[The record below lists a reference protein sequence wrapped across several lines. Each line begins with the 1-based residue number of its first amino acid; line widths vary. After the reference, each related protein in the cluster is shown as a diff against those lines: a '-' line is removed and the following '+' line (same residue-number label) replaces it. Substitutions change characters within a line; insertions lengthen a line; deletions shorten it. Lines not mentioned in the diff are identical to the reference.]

1 MSELNL
7 PAAVKAAVLCDA
19 LPFIRRFQGRTVV
32 VKYGGNALSPA
43 GPSQDNP
50 GGVMLNQIGAMQ
62 KALKEDEE
70 LIIHLQNGEDKIR
83 VMEIF
88 LPSPQVAVLT
98 GIDANRVLT
107 RVVSAVSALQLV
119 VRTGKAQAGAKA
131 VRVNLVVPKG
141 K

>member
-1 MSELNL
+1 MAFADLTKQLAQQAIQSAMQD
-7 PAAVKAAVLCDA
+7 PA
-19 LPFIRRFQGRTVV
+19 
-32 VKYGGNALSPA
+32 PA
-43 GPSQDNP
+43 GPSADNP
-50 GGVMLNQIGAMQ
+50 GGVILNQIGAMQ
-62 KALKEDEE
+62 RALKDDEE
-70 LIIHLQNGEDKIR
+70 LVIHLQNGEDRIR

-98 GIDANRVLT
+98 GIDANRVVT
-107 RVVSAVSALQLV
+107 RVISAVAALQLL

>member
-1 MSELNL
+1 MAFVDLTKQLAQQAIQSAMQD
-7 PAAVKAAVLCDA
+7 PA
-19 LPFIRRFQGRTVV
+19 
-32 VKYGGNALSPA
+32 PA
-43 GPSQDNP
+43 GPSADNP
-50 GGVMLNQIGAMQ
+50 GGVILNQIGAMQ
-62 KALKEDEE
+62 RALKDDEE
-70 LIIHLQNGEDKIR
+70 LVIHLQNGEDRIR

-98 GIDANRVLT
+98 GIDANRVVT
-107 RVVSAVSALQLV
+107 RVISAVAALQLL

>member
-1 MSELNL
+1 MAFVDLTKQLAQQAIQSAISEPP
-7 PAAVKAAVLCDA
+7 PAA
-19 LPFIRRFQGRTVV
+19 P
-32 VKYGGNALSPA
+32 
-43 GPSQDNP
+43 PSSDNP

-98 GIDANRVLT
+98 GLDANRVMT
-107 RVVSAVSALQLV
+107 RVVSAVAALQLV
-119 VRTGKAQAGAKA
+119 IRTGKAQPGAKA
-131 VRVNLVVPKG
+131 IRVGLVVPKS

>member
-1 MSELNL
+1 MLASSQMAFVDLTKQLAQQALQSAISEPPPSA
-7 PAAVKAAVLCDA
+7 PA
-19 LPFIRRFQGRTVV
+19 P
-32 VKYGGNALSPA
+32 
-43 GPSQDNP
+43 DNP

-70 LIIHLQNGEDKIR
+70 LIVQLQTGEDRIR

-98 GIDANRVLT
+98 GVDANRVMT

-119 VRTGKAQAGAKA
+119 VRTGKAAGGAKA
-131 VRVNLVVPKG
+131 VRVGLIVPKG

>member
-1 MSELNL
+1 MAFVDLTKQLAQQAIQSAMSD
-7 PAAVKAAVLCDA
+7 PA
-19 LPFIRRFQGRTVV
+19 
-32 VKYGGNALSPA
+32 PA

>member
-1 MSELNL
+1 MAFVDLTKQLAQQAIQSAIADPPPAV
-7 PAAVKAAVLCDA
+7 PAA
-19 LPFIRRFQGRTVV
+19 
-32 VKYGGNALSPA
+32 
-43 GPSQDNP
+43 DNP

-70 LIIHLQNGEDKIR
+70 LVIHLQYGEDKIR

-98 GIDANRVLT
+98 GIDANRAMT
-107 RVVSAVSALQLV
+107 RVVSAVSALQLL
-119 VRTGKAQAGAKA
+119 VRTAKAPAGAKA

>member
-1 MSELNL
+1 MAFVDLTKQLAQQAIQSAIQDPPPPGPP
-7 PAAVKAAVLCDA
+7 PA
-19 LPFIRRFQGRTVV
+19 
-32 VKYGGNALSPA
+32 
-43 GPSQDNP
+43 DNP
-50 GGVMLNQIGAMQ
+50 GAVILNQIGAMQ
-62 KALKEDEE
+62 KALKDDEE
-70 LIIHLQNGEDKIR
+70 LVIHLQNGDDKIR

-98 GIDANRVLT
+98 GIDANRVMT
-107 RVVSAVSALQLV
+107 RVVSAVAALQLV

>member
-1 MSELNL
+1 MAFVDLTKQLAQQAIASAMSE
-7 PAAVKAAVLCDA
+7 PASA
-19 LPFIRRFQGRTVV
+19 PP
-32 VKYGGNALSPA
+32 SP
-43 GPSQDNP
+43 DNP

-70 LIIHLQNGEDKIR
+70 LVIYLQNGEDKIR

-98 GIDANRVLT
+98 GIDANRVMT
-107 RVVSAVSALQLV
+107 RVVSAVPALQLV
-119 VRTGKAQAGAKA
+119 IRIGKTQAGAKP
-131 VRVNLVVPKG
+131 VRIGLLVPKT

>member
-1 MSELNL
+1 MAFVDLTKQLAQQAIQSAMAD
-7 PAAVKAAVLCDA
+7 PAPAVASA
-19 LPFIRRFQGRTVV
+19 
-32 VKYGGNALSPA
+32 
-43 GPSQDNP
+43 DNP

-62 KALKEDEE
+62 KALKDDEE
-70 LIIHLQNGEDKIR
+70 LVIHLQNGEDKIR

-98 GIDANRVLT
+98 GIDANRVMT
-107 RVVSAVSALQLV
+107 RVVSAVSALQLM
-119 VRTGKAQAGAKA
+119 VRTGKAQAGVKA

>member
-1 MSELNL
+1 MAFADLTKQLAQQALLSATKEPE
-7 PAAVKAAVLCDA
+7 PAA
-19 LPFIRRFQGRTVV
+19 PQ
-32 VKYGGNALSPA
+32 PE
-43 GPSQDNP
+43 NP
-50 GGVMLNQIGAMQ
+50 GAVILNQIGAMQ

-70 LIIHLQNGEDKIR
+70 LIIHLQNGEDRIR

-88 LPSPQVAVLT
+88 LPSPQIAVLT
-98 GIDANRVLT
+98 GIDANRVMT
-107 RVVSAVSALQLV
+107 RVVSAVAALQLV

>member
-1 MSELNL
+1 MAFVDLTKQLAQQAIQSAMSDPA
-7 PAAVKAAVLCDA
+7 PAA
-19 LPFIRRFQGRTVV
+19 P
-32 VKYGGNALSPA
+32 SP
-43 GPSQDNP
+43 DNP

-70 LIIHLQNGEDKIR
+70 LIVHLQNGEDKIR

-98 GIDANRVLT
+98 GIDANRVMT
-107 RVVSAVSALQLV
+107 RVVSAVPALQLL

-131 VRVNLVVPKG
+131 VRVNLVVPKS